1 MILSDYRGRII
12 EKMKIN
18 FDKNIINK
26 YIEGSTICDKTFSD
40 RSNVLYIEDK
50 GIYIKIAESDSLKSE
65 FENTVFFNKLGVAG
79 EVIDYLNDK
88 SNDYLIVKEVKG
100 DNGISQVHKNNPKK
114 LASSFGSHLRMIHS
128 LKYDICP
135 GINRTKNLF
144 YECNKKVR
152 EDKIDMASFHK
163 KYGFTPNQGIL
174 MLESLKSSCV
184 DDVFIHGDYYLPN
197 IIMND
202 FEFSGIVD
210 MDLSGIGDRHID
222 IMSGLKSL
230 EINFKT
236 KEYDD
241 IFLDAYGR
249 DLIDKDRLAF
259 AKLLLILN

>member
-1 MILSDYRGRII
+1 MILSDCRGKII

-26 YIEGSTICDKTFSD
+26 YIEGTSICDKTFSD
-40 RSNVLYIEDK
+40 RSNVLYVQEK
-50 GIYIKIAESDSLKSE
+50 GIYIKIAESDLLKNE
-65 FENTVFFNKLGVAG
+65 FENTVFFSKLGVAG
-79 EVIDYLNDK
+79 EVIDYIND
-88 SNDYLIVKEVKG
+88 SNNDYLIVKEVEG
-100 DNGISQVHKNNPKK
+100 ENGISQNHIADPKK
-114 LASSFGSHLRMIHS
+114 LASSFGNHLRIIHS
-128 LKYDICP
+128 LEYDICP
-135 GINRTKNLF
+135 GSNRTKSLF

-152 EDKIDMASFHK
+152 EDKIEMWSFHK
-163 KYGFTPNQGIL
+163 KYGFTPNQGLL
-174 MLESLKSSCV
+174 MLDSLKSSYV
-184 DDVFIHGDYYLPN
+184 NDVFIHGDYCLPN

-210 MDLSGIGDRHID
+210 MDLSGMGDRHID
-222 IMSGLKSL
+222 IVSGLRSL

-259 AKLLLILN
+259 AKLLLILS